1 MTADFKSKLFIDR
14 KLRTRWITS
23 LTPIVIG
30 ILLKLYVDV
39 PYHPYSNLKLTIAEY
54 SYPAFFAAG
63 LFYVLFWYLQTGFR
77 DRKILEQDP
86 NILNS
91 LDEQKKLKD
100 IIKTQESRIENL
112 VNRLAEAAEHTT
124 VYDASRYIYPTLKQ
138 ANEADSSSSRIDHIV
153 SLTRDLSFN
162 RIRAEINRCGFRSI
176 IYLVS
181 GVFLALLGILAL
193 AGFVFPNAFGI
204 YSKFFNTAP
213 EVGSSDYATAIHY
226 LPKFSF
232 IISIEILA
240 YFFLRLHKSNLVEAK
255 YYQNELTNLE
265 ARYLSLVAALH
276 IERAETSHKVIS
288 SLVETERNHILE
300 KGQSTIELKKIEMEK
315 NQFMEITKSLIS
327 LAPKSK

>member
-1 MTADFKSKLFIDR
+1 MTADFKNKLFIDR

-23 LTPIVIG
+23 LTPIG
-30 ILLKLYVDV
+30 ISIFLKLYVDF
-39 PYHPYSNLKLTIAEY
+39 PYHPHPSMKVTIAEY
-54 SYPAFFAAG
+54 AYPAFFAAG

-77 DRKILEQDP
+77 DRKIFEQDP
-86 NILNS
+86 NTLNS
-91 LDEQKKLKD
+91 HDEQKQLKST
-100 IIKTQESRIENL
+100 IKAQESRIDYL
-112 VNRLAEAAEHTT
+112 VNKLAEASEHRTT
-124 VYDASRYIYPTLKQ
+124 YGASSYIYPPLEQ
-138 ANEADSSSSRIDHIV
+138 ANEAAPSASRIDHII
-153 SLTRDLSFN
+153 SLTQDSSFG
-162 RIRAEINRCGFRSI
+162 RIRAEIHRCGFRSI
-176 IYLVS
+176 IYLAS
-181 GVFLALLGILAL
+181 GVFLAILGILAL

-204 YSKFFNTAP
+204 YSQFFNTAP

-300 KGQSTIELKKIEMEK
+300 KGQTTIELKKIEMEK
-315 NQFMEITKSLIS
+315 NQFVEITKSLIS